1 MLDEDKKCTLT
12 LTRAQPLKMAG
23 RKWSRKRERYKTAL
37 TDSWTVS
44 LNVRDPWESI
54 ARQINPGSLPNASV
68 TTPHAR
74 PVAYWS
80 WIGWRETILSTRT
93 FGLGLFYEEKVLGGK
108 VSYIYIWYAFDV
120 FACVL
125 WAIYFLGFYMFKIH
139 VFPKL
144 FFTEVFKWS
153 DAIFP
158 SRWHDG
164 QEKYQSSSRSM
175 M

>member
-1 MLDEDKKCTLT
+1 MRSAIVLLSKQEISGISQPLYDNFRICAVLTFIFISWLRYYKDNIVLDEDKKCTLT

-108 VSYIYIWYAFDV
+108 VSYIYITH
-120 FACVL
+120 
-125 WAIYFLGFYMFKIH
+125 I
-139 VFPKL
+139 
-144 FFTEVFKWS
+144 
-153 DAIFP
+153 
-158 SRWHDG
+158 
-164 QEKYQSSSRSM
+164 
-175 M
+175 